1 MKLWL
6 AVVLIL
12 ALVLIIVPAV
22 AAQKNAVT
30 AIVPK
35 YDPAAEA
42 TYSGTVTEVRD
53 RQCPMSGGMG
63 AHAILKL
70 SDGTSIEVHMAS
82 SAFVK
87 AYDLT
92 LKPGDKVEVKGMK
105 VRFEGVDTIFAREV
119 KRGNDIFEF
128 RDKQGKPVW

>member
-1 MKLWL
+1 MKSWL
-6 AVVLIL
+6 IVVLIL
-12 ALVLIIVPAV
+12 ALVLIAVPAF
-22 AAQKNAVT
+22 AAQKNT
-30 AIVPK
+30 ATASVPK

-42 TYSGTVTEVRD
+42 SFSGTVTEVRD

-63 AHAILKL
+63 AHVVLKL
-70 SDGTSIEVHMAS
+70 SDGTSIEVHLAS

-87 AYDLT
+87 AYDLI

-105 VRFEGVDTIFAREV
+105 LRFEDVDTIFAREV